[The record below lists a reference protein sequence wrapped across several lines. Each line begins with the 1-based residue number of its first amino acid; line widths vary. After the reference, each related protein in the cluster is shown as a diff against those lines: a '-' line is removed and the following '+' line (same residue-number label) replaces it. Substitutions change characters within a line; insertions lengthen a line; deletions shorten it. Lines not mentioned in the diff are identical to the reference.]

1 MNDHVN
7 NDDTYNAVLT
17 AEDLYPT
24 PEPVMKHAYH
34 NSLGSCKFIFKDG
47 TEAPF
52 TGGHYFTDDPDK
64 IRELDNE
71 VRLGHPHIY
80 IDQSAR
86 TVNTAIVD
94 PLDEVRRQAVED
106 ALRRQAA
113 ISKANNMGNTEFSGK
128 VEGIG
133 NSDTVGAAASGSVS
147 LDGAGGGIPDGTAGT
162 VTSATGVPSAALAA
176 LKATLSKP

>member
-1 MNDHVN
+1 MTDTVN
-7 NDDTYNAVLT
+7 TATLT

-24 PEPVMKHAYH
+24 PAPVLKNAYH
-34 NSLGSCKFIFKDG
+34 NSLGSCKYIFKDG

-64 IRELDNE
+64 IKDLDNE

-80 IDQSAR
+80 IDTAAR
-86 TVNTAIVD
+86 TINTAVVD

-113 ISKANNMGNTEFSGK
+113 ISKANDMGGTEFSGK

-147 LDGAGGGIPDGTAGT
+147 LDGAASSTGT
-162 VTSATGVPSAALAA
+162 VTSATGVAPGALAA
-176 LKATLSKP
+176 LKANLSK